1 MWMQIRWFGVDGMA
15 ARLREHVRL
24 ARLLASWIDADP
36 AWERLAP
43 VPFSTVCLRYREG
56 DDLDAINELIL
67 GRVNASGKVF
77 LSHTKLAGRYTLLE
91 QRDSV
96 ELMSEAQRRGVKILI
111 AGPYNSGLLAD
122 AAGPGETYDYQPVD
136 SSVRDRA
143 RRIYSLC
150 AQEGVDVGAAA
161 LQFPLAH
168 PAVANVVAGLRSR
181 QEVLTAARR
190 LSDHIPVRLW
200 GHLQKAG
207 LLAAGAAV
215 PET

>member
-1 MWMQIRWFGVDGMA
+1 MA
-15 ARLREHVRL
+15 AVKEAGVV
-24 ARLLASWIDADP
+24 DAIGIGVNEQ
-36 AWERLAP
+36 A
-43 VPFSTVCLRYREG
+43 VCLEIMPHFT
-56 DDLDAINELIL
+56 LDCIM
-67 GRVNASGKVF
+67 
-77 LSHTKLAGRYTLLE
+77 LAGRYTLLE